1 MNIETFDNLEG
12 VKLINLPIYLDNR
25 GSFSAIP
32 NPASYLEGD
41 IVQIN
46 NSVSHK
52 GVLRGMHHQP
62 NTQQGKLVTCI
73 RGGVYD
79 MVYDNRPD
87 SPTYQQSQCFYLV
100 NPNTYLYVPRGYLHG
115 FISLLDNTQFQYYI
129 DNHYDPTD
137 EETVSWKIMEDK
149 IDWES
154 LGVRGITKSNLI
166 ISDKDNI

>member
-52 GVLRGMHHQP
+52 GVLRG
-62 NTQQGKLVTCI
+62 TGWC
-73 RGGVYD
+73 
-79 MVYDNRPD
+79 
-87 SPTYQQSQCFYLV
+87 
-100 NPNTYLYVPRGYLHG
+100 
-115 FISLLDNTQFQYYI
+115 
-129 DNHYDPTD
+129 HY
-137 EETVSWKIMEDK
+137 
-149 IDWES
+149 
-154 LGVRGITKSNLI
+154 GVRMVVLASGSQGSKRG
-166 ISDKDNI
+166 